1 MTPPDPTDLDLDLE
15 SFDDVVDLLARTEL
29 AMPTTL
35 TAPRPARYDA
45 PPAPVETLAAAIRRD
60 ADEAWSLAVAFLGD
74 EEAAWEAVCEGFLR
88 LGRAGKSLTRADS
101 LHAQSE
107 ALLEVARLLSKSGSL
122 PEVRGG
128 SLPPET
134 RLALMLQAAFPGA
147 ELGAA
152 EPAVLRRA
160 LIAAYPQPGHAQ
172 GDELCALLADEVLGG
187 GSPGDA
193 DSLAKLR
200 AKHPASAKLI
210 EARYQETVEVPLLVL
225 PRVDELIA
233 HVEGQLARAARQ
245 AEAVG
250 ALQLQ
255 TAVNCSYCHDRLRR
269 AEAAFCSSC
278 LAPHHAD
285 CFTNH
290 GRCCAPGCGETRLVQ
305 PREASGRRRRWLPWL
320 AAGLVGLG
328 AAAWTGVEISGQ
340 GLLAQGEPVLSAEYQ
355 PEPEPRFEVDPELL
369 REALALSEVAQR
381 EREAL
386 ERERAAV
393 LAQLDSITTDLHF
406 EEEPLLECLAYLRTL
421 SNTNLVV
428 SSSARELCED
438 EMPVVSLRLKQ
449 VSLRNALILILDA
462 AGGGLGF
469 RVDAG
474 VIVIESVDDYS
485 AGELELQAY
494 PVQDLLDGTAQA
506 QGGVRV
512 ADAEQLIELLESAL
526 YDGEGSIEFGYG
538 ALVVRKSAREHRAIQ
553 DLLRLLRTGESPP
566 REVPAW
572 ERELRAALEQPV
584 ALNAP
589 EKTLREVTNT
599 IQEAVGH
606 PLVLDSAIDPE
617 ARVSLTLSATPLK
630 DVLRLLGEQAG
641 LTFRLRN
648 EAIVLVH
655 PRDAVRRSDCRYVLY
670 DTHDL
675 QSLLEADHLAEV
687 VTNSTG
693 EERWDDPAQLT
704 VVGEHLLVLQTEELH
719 RAVATALAQLRVS
732 HMENTPRENR

>member
-1 MTPPDPTDLDLDLE
+1 MTPTDPTDLDLE

-35 TAPRPARYDA
+35 SAPRPARFEA
-45 PPAPVETLAAAIRRD
+45 SPAPVETLAAAIRRD

-88 LGRAGKSLTRADS
+88 LGRAGKSLTLADS
-101 LHAQSE
+101 LHAQGE

-134 RLALMLQAAFPGA
+134 RLALMLQASFPQA

-160 LIAAYPQPGHAQ
+160 LIGAYPQPGHPQ
-172 GDELCALLADEVLGG
+172 GEELCALLAHEALGTA
-187 GSPGDA
+187 SPS
-193 DSLAKLR
+193 DSSALTTLR
-200 AKHPASAKLI
+200 GKHPASAKLI

-225 PRVDELIA
+225 ARVDELIE

-305 PREASGRRRRWLPWL
+305 PREVSGRRRRWLPWL

-328 AAAWTGVEISGQ
+328 AAAWTGVEISGR
-340 GLLAQGEPVLSAEYQ
+340 GLLAQGEPTLSPGDQ
-355 PEPEPRFEVDPELL
+355 QEPEPRFEVDPELL
-369 REALALSEVAQR
+369 REALAISEVAER

-393 LAQLDSITTDLHF
+393 LAKLDSITTDIHF
-406 EEEPLLECLAYLRTL
+406 DERPLLECLAHVRTL

-428 SSSARELCED
+428 SSHARQLCE
-438 EMPVVSLRLKQ
+438 EEGLVVSLRLEQ
-449 VSLRNALILILDA
+449 VSLRNALILILDL

-474 VIVIESVDDYS
+474 VIVIESADDYP

-494 PVQDLLDGTAQA
+494 PVQDLLDGAAQIR
-506 QGGVRV
+506 GGVRF
-512 ADAEQLIELLESAL
+512 ASAEHLIELLDRAL
-526 YDGEGSIEFGYG
+526 DDDEGSIEFGYG
-538 ALVVRKSAREHRAIQ
+538 TLVVRKSAREQRAIQ
-553 DLLRLLRTGESPP
+553 DLLRLLRTGESPA

-572 ERELRAALEQPV
+572 ERELRAVLQQPV
-584 ALNAP
+584 ALDVP
-589 EKTLREVTNT
+589 EATLREVAST
-599 IQEAVGH
+599 IQEVAGH
-606 PLVLDSAIDPE
+606 PVVLDSAVYPE
-617 ARVSLTLSATPLK
+617 ARVSLMLSETPLT

-648 EAIVLVH
+648 EAIVLV
-655 PRDAVRRSDCRYVLY
+655 PPEYAVRRSDCRYVLY

-675 QSLLEADHLAEV
+675 QSLLDADQLAEV

-693 EERWDDPAQLT
+693 EECWDDPAQLT
-704 VVGEHLLVLQTEELH
+704 VVGEHLLVFQTEELH
-719 RAVATALAQLRVS
+719 QAVATTLAQLRVS
-732 HMENTPRENR
+732 HMENTPRQPR